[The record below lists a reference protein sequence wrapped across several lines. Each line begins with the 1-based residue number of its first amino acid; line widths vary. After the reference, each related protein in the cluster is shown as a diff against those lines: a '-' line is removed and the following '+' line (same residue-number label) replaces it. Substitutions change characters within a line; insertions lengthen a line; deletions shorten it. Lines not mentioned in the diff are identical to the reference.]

1 MQLTEEEQAV
11 VSVIFHNRVEED
23 IQCFMDHRLSMFG
36 SDGNAVSK
44 NGFYKDGKPHP
55 RFYGT
60 FPRIL
65 GRYIREKKSKLS
77 LEEAIY
83 KMTGFPA
90 WRLGLKQRG
99 EIKKNYIADIT
110 IFNPEKVI
118 DKATF
123 MNPHQYSEGIEFVL
137 VNGELVVSEG
147 NHTKKTPGKVL
158 RRS

>member
-1 MQLTEEEQAV
+1 ML
-11 VSVIFHNRVEED
+11 FP
-23 IQCFMDHRLSMFG
+23 
-36 SDGNAVSK
+36 K

-65 GRYIREKKSKLS
+65 GRYIREKRSKLS

-123 MNPHQYSEGIEFVL
+123 KNPHQYSEGIEFVI

-147 NHTKKTPGKVL
+147 THTKITPGKVL

>member
-1 MQLTEEEQAV
+1 
-11 VSVIFHNRVEED
+11 
-23 IQCFMDHRLSMFG
+23 
-36 SDGNAVSK
+36 
-44 NGFYKDGKPHP
+44 
-55 RFYGT
+55 
-60 FPRIL
+60 
-65 GRYIREKKSKLS
+65 
-77 LEEAIY
+77 
-83 KMTGFPA
+83 MTGFPA